1 MIFMKTSKARFPRQ
15 MSVSIKIP
23 TRLLAICFKKSRNN
37 IFGIIFVAK
46 VKIEVAIKLPL
57 LSKRLSRTSYF
68 LQKCIVMVR
77 WCYKSLNATII
88 YQPIPSFWWGWWW
101 SDFQTFKLSL
111 RNATIIMRTMMR
123 RRKGK
128 RNIFDRTLSPQWGPL
143 THLPSVRRFI
153 FSLDLWVN

>member
-1 MIFMKTSKARFPRQ
+1 MIFMKTSKGRFPRQ
-15 MSVSIKIP
+15 IPVSIRIP
-23 TRLLAICFKKSRNN
+23 TRLLAICFEKSRNN

-88 YQPIPSFWWGWWW
+88 YQPIPSFSWGWWW
-101 SDFQTFKLSL
+101 SDFQTFKLLL

-143 THLPSVRRFI
+143 THLPSIRRFI